1 MGLMTKTLRLA
12 TFSLLTFTTMN
23 ARAQSTTVYE
33 YDGAGNQ
40 MLEYNPFGEL
50 SRLEEDDHVL
60 TLGYGAEGRSSS
72 VLTKDWKTVRSVSY
86 YDNVDVVTDS
96 LGVKRSFFYLGKGL
110 LAVTDKEKTGLYYLC
125 TDNLGS
131 IIKIV
136 DEDGQIMFDSDYDVW
151 GRQNVKTDSLGFIRG
166 YTGHEMLPVFRLIN
180 MNGRVYDPII
190 GRFLSP
196 DNNIQMPYNSQ
207 NFNRYSYCMNN
218 PLKYVDPDGEFI
230 LFPFVALVEFVGNVV
245 NHGLNV
251 SSYSWKYTKNAWNI
265 DKGMFK
271 GNVFQ
276 IFGKWTWELPNSLV
290 GNLVSHGYNI
300 AGQVDKVTYLDGMAA
315 LAGATN
321 GNSAVTIGHYF
332 LGTDN

>member
-1 MGLMTKTLRLA
+1 MRLMTKTLRLA

-40 MLEYNPFGEL
+40 LLEYNPFGEL

-166 YTGHEMLPVFRLIN
+166 YTGHEMLPEFRLI
-180 MNGRVYDPII
+180 I
-190 GRFLSP
+190 
-196 DNNIQMPYNSQ
+196 
-207 NFNRYSYCMNN
+207 
-218 PLKYVDPDGEFI
+218 
-230 LFPFVALVEFVGNVV
+230 
-245 NHGLNV
+245 
-251 SSYSWKYTKNAWNI
+251 
-265 DKGMFK
+265 
-271 GNVFQ
+271 
-276 IFGKWTWELPNSLV
+276 
-290 GNLVSHGYNI
+290 
-300 AGQVDKVTYLDGMAA
+300 
-315 LAGATN
+315 
-321 GNSAVTIGHYF
+321 
-332 LGTDN
+332 